1 MSDTFCQVCK
11 CFTEVVSDHAS
22 GDTSCSECGTLVVDE
37 TSEWVPDPT
46 REPVSPV
53 RLESGV
59 SRSNGATEEEEEAL
73 PAPRQKRRGRPKR
86 PPYESIA
93 EVANRLGLGATIKSG
108 DLTIFPL
115 VYKDRASDIYKK
127 VIDQKPLKYKTPAAV
142 VAACVYVAC
151 RQESNPRTVKV
162 HEEFSKLCGFQPEMC
177 SANGA
182 KTKEV
187 VRVKDFIMKYL
198 VTEGQEIVI
207 VHAADFLRHFC
218 SVLGMSNIEVM
229 AAQETVKNSE
239 ELAIRRS
246 PISLAA
252 VVIYI
257 IAQLS
262 NDKKAIRDV
271 ALVTRVAEATIRNS
285 YKDVYPHLSEVI
297 PTWFAKEK
305 DLKQLPRA

>member
-11 CFTEVVSDHAS
+11 CFTEVVSDHAT

-46 REPVSPV
+46 RDPVSPV

-59 SRSNGATEEEEEAL
+59 SGSNGATEEEEAL

-93 EVANRLGLGATIKSG
+93 EVANRLGLGATI
-108 DLTIFPL
+108 
-115 VYKDRASDIYKK
+115 KDRASDIYKK

-151 RQESNPRTVKV
+151 RQESNPRTVK
-162 HEEFSKLCGFQPEMC
+162 EMC

-187 VRVKDFIMKYL
+187 VR
-198 VTEGQEIVI
+198 
-207 VHAADFLRHFC
+207 RHFC

-229 AAQETVKNSE
+229 AAQETVRNSE

-285 YKDVYPHLSEVI
+285 YKDVYPHLPEVI

>member
-1 MSDTFCQVCK
+1 MSDTFCQLCK
-11 CFTEVVSDHAS
+11 CFTEVVSDHAT

-59 SRSNGATEEEEEAL
+59 SGSNGATEEEEEEAL
-73 PAPRQKRRGRPKR
+73 PAPRRKRRGRPKR

-93 EVANRLGLGATIKSG
+93 EVANRLGLGATI
-108 DLTIFPL
+108 
-115 VYKDRASDIYKK
+115 KDRASDIYKK

-151 RQESNPRTVKV
+151 RQESNPRTVK
-162 HEEFSKLCGFQPEMC
+162 EMC

-207 VHAADFLRHFC
+207 VHAADFLTHFC

-229 AAQETVKNSE
+229 AAQETVRNSE

-262 NDKKAIRDV
+262 NDKKAVRDV

-285 YKDVYPHLSEVI
+285 YKDVYPHLSELI

>member
-53 RLESGV
+53 RPESGV
-59 SRSNGATEEEEEAL
+59 SGSNGATEEEEEEAL
-73 PAPRQKRRGRPKR
+73 PAPLRKRRGRPKR

-93 EVANRLGLGATIKSG
+93 EVANRLGLGATI
-108 DLTIFPL
+108 
-115 VYKDRASDIYKK
+115 KDRASDIYKK

-151 RQESNPRTVKV
+151 RQESNPRTVK
-162 HEEFSKLCGFQPEMC
+162 EMC

-229 AAQETVKNSE
+229 AAQETVRNSE

-262 NDKKAIRDV
+262 NDKKAVTDV
-271 ALVTRVAEATIRNS
+271 ALVTRATIRNS